1 MLTESELASMRE
13 VLTDSLAGTAVIFN
27 SAFVS
32 DGGGGG
38 TTTWTAAGTVDCRV
52 APGASQGVAEENIG
66 DRLQPETE
74 IIVTLPSGT
83 PITTDSQLGIS
94 SKTFAVTGLSAL
106 RTWELSRRVEA
117 KEIE

>member
-13 VLTDSLAGTAVIFN
+13 TLTDSLAGTAVIYN

-52 APGASQGVAEENIG
+52 APIGGTEEQQG

-74 IIVTLPSGT
+74 VIFTVPQGIAITADAQIRYDGGT
-83 PITTDSQLGIS
+83 YSVI
-94 SKTFAVTGLSAL
+94 AL
-106 RTWELSRRVEA
+106 RAPRTWELSRRVEA